1 MDALLLF
8 VDISRLMT
16 EGGLPPDE
24 CLVDPRAG
32 GGAGRDIEDGDVNGG
47 EEGSCKIP
55 LMEAGRRD
63 GGGGGALPLPDLGL
77 PPASAS
83 DIDIVS
89 SSTFGE
95 SLPELLLFSLESE
108 IIWLRRRAIGG
119 TGGVFLRIDE
129 DGEGGSGVFP
139 AASLS
144 NTDSLSDSWLA
155 RFGAGG
161 SGLLRSV

>member
-1 MDALLLF
+1 
-8 VDISRLMT
+8 MT

-24 CLVDPRAG
+24 CLVDPLAG
-32 GGAGRDIEDGDVNGG
+32 GGAGKDTEDGDVNGSG
-47 EEGSCKIP
+47 ERSCETA
-55 LMEAGRRD
+55 LMETGRRD

-77 PPASAS
+77 PPPSTS

-108 IIWLRRRAIGG
+108 TIWLRRRAMGG
-119 TGGVFLRIDE
+119 AGGVFLRIDE

-144 NTDSLSDSWLA
+144 NTDSRSDS
-155 RFGAGG
+155 
-161 SGLLRSV
+161 